1 MKSLEK
7 MAVLLFLTIL
17 VSCGQSVDGP
27 TDLKEYGF
35 KGEVKTIVSKRYVGI
50 SKKNGEWEYSK
61 DDLFA
66 ISIYHFNKEE
76 NIETLE
82 MTHFYEGDTLE
93 NTFHFSFTNGRK
105 TGATRVSDGG
115 KNTLEMTFEWKGD
128 RKYIWKSTENNI
140 YSETIS
146 ELDEN
151 YRDKEGI
158 FNAYSNDE
166 LVTSETYIN
175 FFDDEGQITKSRLID
190 HINETTR
197 VQLYKDKVY
206 DSVGN
211 MLEVAIVDSASGK
224 LEVLTVREYTYY

>member
-76 NIETLE
+76 NIEL
-82 MTHFYEGDTLE
+82 FKLLK
-93 NTFHFSFTNGRK
+93 FP
-105 TGATRVSDGG
+105 
-115 KNTLEMTFEWKGD
+115 
-128 RKYIWKSTENNI
+128 I
-140 YSETIS
+140 
-146 ELDEN
+146 
-151 YRDKEGI
+151 KE
-158 FNAYSNDE
+158 
-166 LVTSETYIN
+166 
-175 FFDDEGQITKSRLID
+175 
-190 HINETTR
+190 
-197 VQLYKDKVY
+197 
-206 DSVGN
+206 
-211 MLEVAIVDSASGK
+211 
-224 LEVLTVREYTYY
+224 